1 MTFALNTPL
10 AEALNSRIQRKLLE
24 IGWAGGDDNSPLGEY
39 ICLMIVNGKGREQIA
54 SELSGDLLGLSP
66 DDDSAVH
73 FASWLFDTLEALR
86 SEQNGEA
93 QSSEKSMET
102 SEDHEMGEAGEDGVY
117 VSSCFEAFVRCR
129 RSRAYDNVSI

>member
-10 AEALNSRIQRKLLE
+10 AEALNNRIQHRLVE
-24 IGWAGGDDNSPLGEY
+24 IGWASGDDNSPLGEY

-86 SEQNGEA
+86 NEMNGGEA
-93 QSSEKSMET
+93 QTSEKSMET
-102 SEDHEMGEAGEDGVY
+102 SEDHEMGDAGEDGVY
-117 VSSCFEAFVRCR
+117 VSPVL
-129 RSRAYDNVSI
+129 